1 MPTGVELGRPIEILL
16 VEDSV
21 TDTEL
26 TVQAIRANGLRN
38 NIHHVEDGE
47 AAMAYLRREGVY
59 EQALRPDVILL
70 DLNLPKKDGR
80 EVLSAIRADP
90 KLKPLLVVVLTTSQD
105 EQDILIAYGLNANSY
120 IVKPVNFQEFSDVIR
135 TVKRFL
141 FTVVTLPPNNQDLK
155 FT

>member
-141 FTVVTLPPNNQDLK
+141 FTVVTLPPNH
-155 FT
+155 

>member
-59 EQALRPDVILL
+59 EQELRPDVILL

>member
-26 TVQAIRANGLRN
+26 TMQAIRANGLRN

-141 FTVVTLPPNNQDLK
+141 FTVVTLPPNH
-155 FT
+155 

>member
-120 IVKPVNFQEFSDVIR
+120 IVTPVNFQEFSDVIR